1 MQNNKRMWV
10 WVGVV
15 VVLFGV
21 VAFIIWPHSNPSQT
35 ATGPVP
41 VYAAKGQ
48 ITPQFP
54 KSLILDGLSSVNS
67 SYSINYAS
75 STNQY
80 TAIFDT
86 STSID
91 VLFKSY
97 RQYFLAN
104 GWQIQNAVTSLPTSR
119 SLYAV
124 TSSSEANVS
133 ITQAQQGSGS
143 RVTISYL
150 AK

>member
-1 MQNNKRMWV
+1 MWV
-10 WVGVV
+10 WVGIV

-21 VAFIIWPHSNPSQT
+21 VAFIVWPSHNNSNQT
-35 ATGPVP
+35 ASGPVP
-41 VYAAKGQ
+41 VYAAQGQ
-48 ITPQFP
+48 LTPQFP

-80 TAIFDT
+80 TAIFDA

-104 GWQIQNAVTSLPTSR
+104 HWQIQNAVTSLPTSR
-119 SLYAV
+119 SLYAI

-133 ITQAQQGSGS
+133 ITQAQRGIGSQ
-143 RVTISYL
+143 VTISYL